1 MPSTLEDFVDN
12 LEKSPSSVEMNRRF
26 DVFVDAMRDVR
37 QRLEN
42 LELAHI
48 KSGVQVAAH
57 ETKLVDNG
65 AVIAALERDR
75 TDLKKRQDA
84 IESKPLAHDDRL
96 DELEARVRITEGAIG
111 ALGGKIDKPPAK
123 TEAHPIAPVAQARPG
138 KVEAPST
145 APAPAKPWFG
155 AQSKEHE
162 TPPPMGAP
170 VPA

>member
-12 LEKSPSSVEMNRRF
+12 LEKSPSSVEMNRHF

-65 AVIAALERDR
+65 AVIASLERDR

-111 ALGGKIDKPPAK
+111 ALGGKIDKPLAK
-123 TEAHPIAPVAQARPG
+123 TEAPPIAPAPAK
-138 KVEAPST
+138 KVEAPPT

>member
-12 LEKSPSSVEMNRRF
+12 LEKSPSSVEMNRHF

-96 DELEARVRITEGAIG
+96 DDLEARVRMTEGAIG
-111 ALGGKIDKPPAK
+111 ALGGKIEPANKAETPP
-123 TEAHPIAPVAQARPG
+123 I
-138 KVEAPST
+138 
-145 APAPAKPWFG
+145 PAPAKKAETPSIPAPTKTWFG
-155 AQSKEHE
+155 TESKEPA

-170 VPA
+170 VPVPAV

>member
-12 LEKSPSSVEMNRRF
+12 LEKSPSSVEMNRHF

-48 KSGVQVAAH
+48 Q
-57 ETKLVDNG
+57 NG
-65 AVIAALERDR
+65 AKLATVDTKTTDVDARLAGVERDR
-75 TDLKKRQDA
+75 TALKQRQDTV
-84 IESKPLAHDDRL
+84 ESKPLVHDQRL
-96 DELEARVRITEGAIG
+96 DDLEARVRMTEGAIG
-111 ALGGKIDKPPAK
+111 ALGGKIEPATK
-123 TEAHPIAPVAQARPG
+123 VEALPIAP
-138 KVEAPST
+138 APT
-145 APAPAKPWFG
+145 KTWFG
-155 AQSKEHE
+155 AQSKDQV